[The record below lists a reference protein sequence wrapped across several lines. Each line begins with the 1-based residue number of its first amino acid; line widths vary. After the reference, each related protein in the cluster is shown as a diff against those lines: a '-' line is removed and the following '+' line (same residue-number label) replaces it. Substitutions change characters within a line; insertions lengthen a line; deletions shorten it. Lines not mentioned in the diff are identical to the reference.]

1 MFGPFLR
8 RRNEAKAREYLE
20 RCGAME
26 LLRTGEG
33 SEIPPVLHDLHNLH
47 AIVRRRRPTTILEFG
62 TGFSTLVLAHAL
74 SLNAREAP
82 PAGPAKAKA
91 TLQPPPKLWSVDAN
105 ERWIRNAAGKVPDSL
120 RGFVEFHHSEVRACE
135 VNGQLCH
142 RYVDLPSVVP
152 DFVYLDAPN
161 PLDVVGE
168 VGGLSFTLESGGPR
182 QAAAADLILLE
193 PSLKGGFFMVVDG
206 RFNNVHF
213 LRHNLRR
220 RYRVRVDNVNK
231 LSTFELLEA
240 TGRH

>member
-1 MFGPFLR
+1 
-8 RRNEAKAREYLE
+8 
-20 RCGAME
+20 ME
-26 LLRTGEG
+26 LLRAGDG

-47 AIVRRRRPTTILEFG
+47 ATVRRRRPTTILEFG

-74 SLNAREAP
+74 ALNARDAP
-82 PAGPAKAKA
+82 PAGAVKSKGC
-91 TLQPPPKLWSVDAN
+91 PPPPPRVWSVDAN

-120 RGFVEFHHSEVRACE
+120 RDFVAFHHSEVRAFE
-135 VNGQLCH
+135 LNGQLCH

-168 VGGLSFTLESGGPR
+168 VGGLSFTLENGGPR
-182 QAAAADLILLE
+182 QAAAADIVMLE
-193 PSLKGGFFMVVDG
+193 PSLKRGFFMVVDG

-213 LRHNLRR
+213 MRRNLRR

>member
-1 MFGPFLR
+1 MFGSLLR

-26 LLRTGEG
+26 LLRSGEG
-33 SEIPPVLHDLHNLH
+33 SEIPPVLHDLYNLH
-47 AIVRRRRPTTILEFG
+47 STVRRRRPATILEFG

-74 SLNAREAP
+74 AMNARDAGANVATKSKGAP
-82 PAGPAKAKA
+82 P
-91 TLQPPPKLWSVDAN
+91 PPPRVWSVDAN
-105 ERWIRNAAGKVPDSL
+105 ERWIRNAAGKVPDAL
-120 RGFVEFHHSEVRACE
+120 RDFVSFHHSEVRACE
-135 VNGQLCH
+135 LNGQLCH

-152 DFVYLDAPN
+152 DLVYLDAPN

-168 VGGLSFTLESGGPR
+168 VGGLSFTLETGGPR
-182 QAAAADLILLE
+182 QATAADLVFME
-193 PSLKGGFFMVVDG
+193 PSLKRGFFMVVDG

-231 LSTFELLEA
+231 LSTFELLEP